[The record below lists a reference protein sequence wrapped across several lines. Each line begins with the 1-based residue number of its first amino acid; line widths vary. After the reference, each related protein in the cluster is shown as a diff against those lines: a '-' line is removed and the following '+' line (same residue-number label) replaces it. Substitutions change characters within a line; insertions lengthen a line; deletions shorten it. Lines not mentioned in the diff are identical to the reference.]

1 MPVEFDPTTSTYYQT
16 SYTGGA
22 APAEPVEPPPASEP
36 RAAVPPRPEETEP
49 FVDLPPPPEDPSLR
63 RPDAASYP
71 GGYKG
76 SVVDEVV

>member
-1 MPVEFDPTTSTYYQT
+1 
-16 SYTGGA
+16 
-22 APAEPVEPPPASEP
+22 
-36 RAAVPPRPEETEP
+36 
-49 FVDLPPPPEDPSLR
+49 VDLPPPPEDPSLR